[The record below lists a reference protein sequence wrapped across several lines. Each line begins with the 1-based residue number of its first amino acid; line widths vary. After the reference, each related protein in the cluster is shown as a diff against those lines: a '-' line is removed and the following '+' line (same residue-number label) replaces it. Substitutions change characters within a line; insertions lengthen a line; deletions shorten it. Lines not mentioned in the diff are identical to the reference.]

1 MLSDLLNNSPFAL
14 TVTRQAASVRFRT
27 TYNGLRHAC
36 QSSSQKVSCER
47 LFDFNGLVA
56 FTSTRD
62 AKCSDLYRHMGSMV
76 DGIGIDVSLILKR
89 ERNICAD
96 LTLHDSSIIKDVQ
109 NLLSG
114 RR

>member
-1 MLSDLLNNSPFAL
+1 
-14 TVTRQAASVRFRT
+14 
-27 TYNGLRHAC
+27 
-36 QSSSQKVSCER
+36 
-47 LFDFNGLVA
+47 
-56 FTSTRD
+56 
-62 AKCSDLYRHMGSMV
+62 MGSMV